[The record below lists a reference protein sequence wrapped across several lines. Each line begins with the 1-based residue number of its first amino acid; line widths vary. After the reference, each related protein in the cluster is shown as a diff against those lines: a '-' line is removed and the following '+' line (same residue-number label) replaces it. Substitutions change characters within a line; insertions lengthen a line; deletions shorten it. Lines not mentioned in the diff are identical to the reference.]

1 MSKCHIPEKNASTQ
15 LNNSTAT
22 TPWVHLTRCAH
33 GVVAV
38 ANEGPAGPLGATRP
52 QVKKRKKK
60 TRPRSLGI
68 GLGGGAQKR
77 PIFTN
82 KNPKTA

>member
-38 ANEGPAGPLGATRP
+38 ANGGPAGYLGATRP
-52 QVKKRKKK
+52 MLEKKKKEKK
-60 TRPRSLGI
+60 TRPAR
-68 GLGGGAQKR
+68 
-77 PIFTN
+77 
-82 KNPKTA
+82 

>member
-1 MSKCHIPEKNASTQ
+1 MSKCHIPKKNASSR

-38 ANEGPAGPLGATRP
+38 ANGGPAGPLGATRP
-52 QVKKRKKK
+52 QVKKEKNTSPLARNRFRWGRPKK
-60 TRPRSLGI
+60 
-68 GLGGGAQKR
+68 AH
-77 PIFTN
+77 FY
-82 KNPKTA
+82 